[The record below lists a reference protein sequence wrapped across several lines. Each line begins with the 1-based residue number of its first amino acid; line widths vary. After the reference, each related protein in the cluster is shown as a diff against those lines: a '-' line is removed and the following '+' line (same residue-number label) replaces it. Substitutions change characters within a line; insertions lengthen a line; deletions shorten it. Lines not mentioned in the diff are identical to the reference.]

1 MNITIVGHGH
11 LAYITAACMEQ
22 FHKVN
27 VDETDIEKLQ
37 ASQIIWICYDTP
49 VDADGK
55 PSSQVVVDRL
65 RNILPNASEG
75 TIVLVSSQIPVGTCR
90 ELVYAFPKLIIAC
103 SPENLRRGK
112 AINDFMN
119 PDRIIVGLDGSALT
133 QAEDRKNYGLATIE
147 DLFAPLNKPVI
158 FVGLESA
165 EMIKHAINSFLAL
178 SIAFINEISEVC
190 DATHADKSEVSM
202 GLQSDKRIG
211 PLSYLKPGGPYTNDT
226 LGREIHTLIELDKKF
241 NLGLNLIPSIKKSN
255 DERRNNW

>member
-22 FHKVN
+22 FHRVN

-37 ASQIIWICYDTP
+37 ASKIVWICYDTP
-49 VDADGK
+49 VDVDGK

-65 RNILPNASEG
+65 SNIMPNVKQG

-90 ELVYAFPKLIIAC
+90 KIGHAYPQVIVAC

-178 SIAFINEISEVC
+178 SITFINEIAKVC
-190 DATHADKSEVSM
+190 DAALADKNEVSM

-226 LGREIHTLIELDKKF
+226 LGREIHTLIELDNK
-241 NLGLNLIPSIKKSN
+241 SIYYY
-255 DERRNNW
+255 RM

>member
-27 VDETDIEKLQ
+27 VDENDIEKLQ
-37 ASQIIWICYDTP
+37 ASQIVWICYDTP
-49 VDADGK
+49 VDVNGK

-65 RNILPNASEG
+65 SNILPNASEG

-90 ELVYAFPKLIIAC
+90 KIGYAYPKLIIAC

-119 PDRIIVGLDGSALT
+119 PDRIIVGLDGCALIN
-133 QAEDRKNYGLATIE
+133 ADDRKKFGLTSIE
-147 DLFAPLNKPVI
+147 TLFAPLNKPI
-158 FVGLESA
+158 HFVGLESA

-178 SIAFINEISEVC
+178 SISFINEIAKVC
-190 DATHADKSEVSM
+190 DAAHADKNDVAM
-202 GLQSDKRIG
+202 GLQSDRRIG

-255 DERRNNW
+255 DEHRNNW

>member
-49 VDADGK
+49 VDIDGK

-65 RNILPNASEG
+65 SNILPNASEG
-75 TIVLVSSQIPVGTCR
+75 TIVLISSQIPVGTCR
-90 ELVYAFPKLIIAC
+90 KINYAYPKLKIAC

-133 QAEDRKNYGLATIE
+133 HAEDRKNYGITSIE
-147 DLFAPLNKPVI
+147 TLFAPLNKPVI

-178 SIAFINEISEVC
+178 SIAFINEIAQVC
-190 DATHADKSEVSM
+190 DITHADKNDVAM
-202 GLQSDKRIG
+202 GLQSDRRIG
-211 PLSYLKPGGPYTNDT
+211 LLSYLKPGGPYTNDT
-226 LGREIHTLIELDKKF
+226 LGREIHTLIELDDKF
-241 NLGLNLIPSIKKSN
+241 KLGLNLIPAIKKSN
-255 DERRNNW
+255 DEHRNNW

>member
-1 MNITIVGHGH
+1 MMNITIVGHGH

-37 ASQIIWICYDTP
+37 ASKIVWICYDTP

-65 RNILPNASEG
+65 NYILPNASEG

-90 ELVYAFPKLIIAC
+90 ELSY
-103 SPENLRRGK
+103 
-112 AINDFMN
+112 
-119 PDRIIVGLDGSALT
+119 ALT
-133 QAEDRKNYGLATIE
+133 NAKDRENCGITSIE
-147 DLFAPLNKPVI
+147 TLFAPLNKPVI

-178 SIAFINEISEVC
+178 SITFINEIAEVC
-190 DATHADKSEVSM
+190 EAAHADKNEVAM

-255 DERRNNW
+255 DEHRNNW